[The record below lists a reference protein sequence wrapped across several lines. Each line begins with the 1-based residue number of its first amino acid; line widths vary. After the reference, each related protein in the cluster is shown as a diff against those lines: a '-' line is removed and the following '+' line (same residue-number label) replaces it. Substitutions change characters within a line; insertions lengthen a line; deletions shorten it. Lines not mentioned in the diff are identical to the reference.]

1 MKQIKVKIET
11 SVETTLGGR
20 PVNELIRD
28 IADLCREKLQY
39 STSKEEKC
47 EMLYED
53 AQYEDAQ
60 YEDYCNAM
68 EERVST
74 LESALSQI
82 LNILED

>member
-53 AQYEDAQ
+53 AQYED
-60 YEDYCNAM
+60 YCNAM

>member
-1 MKQIKVKIET
+1 MIMEQIKVKIET

-53 AQYEDAQ
+53 AQYED
-60 YEDYCNAM
+60 YCNAM

>member
-53 AQYEDAQ
+53 AQYED
-60 YEDYCNAM
+60 YCNAM

-74 LESALSQI
+74 LESTLSQI

>member
-1 MKQIKVKIET
+1 MEQIKVKIET

-53 AQYEDAQ
+53 AQYED
-60 YEDYCNAM
+60 YCNAM

>member
-1 MKQIKVKIET
+1 MIMKQIKVKIET

-53 AQYEDAQ
+53 AQYED
-60 YEDYCNAM
+60 YCNAM

>member
-28 IADLCREKLQY
+28 IADLCREKLQH

-47 EMLYED
+47 EML
-53 AQYEDAQ
+53 YEDAQ

>member
-1 MKQIKVKIET
+1 M
-11 SVETTLGGR
+11 GGR

-53 AQYEDAQ
+53 AQYED
-60 YEDYCNAM
+60 YCNAM